1 MSQVNLTVTNSPEPR
16 GGRAFSY
23 AGSFMRVARIVL
35 IAATAT
41 ALTACTEARRESA
54 GTTFS
59 DKPADITCW
68 SYGQA
73 IFQGRSTGKVNT
85 RSEGRIG
92 FVDAANGR
100 YTTVDGDCLIVYE
113 K

>member
-1 MSQVNLTVTNSPEPR
+1 MSKMKTCLVVVL
-16 GGRAFSY
+16 
-23 AGSFMRVARIVL
+23 VAASI
-35 IAATAT
+35 
-41 ALTACTEARRESA
+41 TACTEARRERA
-54 GTTFS
+54 GTTLS

-68 SYGQA
+68 SYGQQ
-73 IFQGRSTGKVNT
+73 IYQGRSTGKLDG

-100 YTTVDGDCLIVYE
+100 YTTIDGDCRVVYD